1 MISTVSVNFSPDD
14 LPTSPEALIG
24 RLKTLGLPHTVHTHP
39 AVFTVAE
46 SQKIDAEIPGAHT
59 RNMFLKDKKG
69 ALFLVTLRHDT
80 MIDLKK
86 LSDVL
91 GAGRFSFGS
100 PERLWDNLG
109 VRPGSVTPFAI
120 INDTAHAVTLVLEEG
135 MMAEDVVNFH
145 PLVNTMTVGLHPNDF
160 LKFLAAIKVTPRI
173 VDLRGAAPESSF

>member
-1 MISTVSVNFSPDD
+1 MKPDISPVSVNFSTDD
-14 LPTSPEALIG
+14 LPTSPETLIG
-24 RLKTLGLPHTVHTHP
+24 RLAALGLPHTVHRHA

-46 SQKIDAEIPGAHT
+46 SEKIDAQIPGAHT

-69 ALFLVTLRHDT
+69 AMFLVTLRHDT
-80 MIDLKK
+80 PIDLKK

-120 INDTAHAVTLVLEEG
+120 INDRAQVVTLILEAG
-135 MMAEDVVNFH
+135 MMQEEIVNFH
-145 PLVNTMTVGLHPNDF
+145 PLVNTMTVGLKPDDF
-160 LKFLAAIKVTPRI
+160 LTFLSAINVRPRL
-173 VDLRGAAPESSF
+173 VDLSAAAP